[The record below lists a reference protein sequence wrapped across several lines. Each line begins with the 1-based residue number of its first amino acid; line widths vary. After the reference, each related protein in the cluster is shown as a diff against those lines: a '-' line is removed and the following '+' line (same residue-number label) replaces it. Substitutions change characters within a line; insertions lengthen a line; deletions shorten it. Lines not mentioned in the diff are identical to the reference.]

1 MTATASSVPSGLP
14 RRLTM
19 FGLWLLMINGMIGAG
34 IFGLPASAAR
44 LTGTFSPLLYLLCAL
59 LIAPIM
65 LCFAEL
71 GSATRDSGGPARYV
85 GQAFG
90 PLAGFQA
97 GWALYIARMTAFAA
111 NLNLLLATLAHF
123 LPPLNEGVARLAG
136 LAALTGLMAWINI
149 LGVRHAIRS
158 LAGLTLL
165 KLGPLVLLV
174 AVGLLLLGEADH
186 GAVAIARWPA
196 PEADLGAAV
205 LLVIYAYVGFEAGL
219 IPGGEAMRPQRDMPR
234 ALLLSLAV
242 CALLYVL
249 LQWLCIIYLSD
260 LPGSTRPLVQLAE
273 QLLGPAGGMLLVLTV
288 AASVGANLLGSMF
301 SAPRIS
307 FALGEQGSLPAPFAT
322 VHTRYLTPANS
333 ILCYALLCWALA
345 SSGSF
350 VWLAGLSV
358 LTRVLIYL
366 ACIAALPR
374 VRAGAS
380 TDALRLPLGRTIPG
394 MAILACLGLLSQVS
408 WPSVLATAGL
418 LAIGSV
424 LFWLARRRTRSAH
437 DAH

>member
-1 MTATASSVPSGLP
+1 MTARADTPASGLP
-14 RRLTM
+14 RRLTL

-34 IFGLPASAAR
+34 IFGLPASAAG
-44 LTGTFSPLLYLLCAL
+44 LTGRFSPLLYLLCAL

-71 GSATRDSGGPARYV
+71 GSATRESGGPARYV

-90 PLAGFQA
+90 PLAGFQT

-111 NLNLLLATLAHF
+111 NLNLLLVTLAHF
-123 LPPLNEGVARLAG
+123 LPVLNEGIARLAG

-149 LGVRHAIRS
+149 LGVQRAIRS

-174 AVGLLLLGEADH
+174 VLGLCWLGTQGH
-186 GAVAIARWPA
+186 GTAAIALWPA
-196 PEADLGAAV
+196 PEAEFGAGV

-219 IPGGEAMRPQRDMPR
+219 IPGGEALRPQRDMPR
-234 ALLLSLAV
+234 ALLFSLGV
-242 CALLYVL
+242 CTLLYVL
-249 LQWLCIIYLSD
+249 LQWLCMVYLSD
-260 LPGSTRPLVQLAE
+260 LEGSSRPLVQLAE
-273 QLLGPAGGMLLVLTV
+273 QLLGPPGGILLVLTI

-307 FALGEQGSLPAPFAT
+307 FALGAQGSLPAPFAA
-322 VHTRYLTPANS
+322 VHPRYLTPAYS

-345 SSGSF
+345 SSASF

-358 LTRVLIYL
+358 LSRLLIYL
-366 ACIAALPR
+366 ACILALPR
-374 VRAGAS
+374 VRAGAPA
-380 TDALRLPLGRTIPG
+380 DALRLPLGKTIPAL
-394 MAILACLGLLSQVS
+394 AILACLALLSQVS

-418 LAIGSV
+418 LAVGSG
-424 LFWLARRRTRSAH
+424 LYGLARRTGHQR
-437 DAH
+437 D